1 MVGSDGTFLQY
12 GFQNSLH
19 YQKDWYSGKVRLGS
33 SFFHNLVLKAPKSPD
48 LRLIFVLAV
57 NVAIGSVW
65 LGSFRERDQER

>member
-1 MVGSDGTFLQY
+1 MVLFYNMAFKALGTIKRIGIQARFVSD
-12 GFQNSLH
+12 H
-19 YQKDWYSGKVRLGS
+19 
-33 SFFHNLVLKAPKSPD
+33 FFHNLVLKAPKGPD